1 MRIRFEKEVELEID
15 REIQRELEDLT
26 IEDVRVE
33 ALIEEPDES
42 LLAESFIQQFRPFEK
57 TVCFSKGLKDLEGS
71 FA

>member
-33 ALIEEPDES
+33 ALIE
-42 LLAESFIQQFRPFEK
+42 
-57 TVCFSKGLKDLEGS
+57 
-71 FA
+71 